1 MDTAITAKAQGVAST
16 SGGWA
21 LMSRLAA
28 SQITT
33 SASPNSSAVSARA
46 ETLSILPWP

>member
-1 MDTAITAKAQGVAST
+1 MESMITAKAHGVAST
-16 SGGWA
+16 SGGCA

-33 SASPNSSAVSARA
+33 PARTNSIAVATSA